1 MTNKLSVLETRDKR
15 TSTRLTKSS
24 KIIKTI
30 IKAIYDKKGE
40 NVISLDLRKIHEAVS
55 DFFIVCEANNPSL
68 LKAVA
73 EEVEYLVKKECDEIP
88 YKHEGKTAQ
97 QWIIIDYVNVVVH
110 IMLPEP
116 RKFYGLEELWS
127 DAVTEEHNEVIKR
140 PTLNKEAVDVKAAVK
155 KTVVAKEAKKA
166 QVKKATVTKEIKKAV
181 AIKQAVVK
189 VTKEKPVA
197 KKPVAKKAAAKKV
210 ATKRAVPIKGL
221 APKKVVAPKKVA
233 KKNTKK

>member
-1 MTNKLSVLETRDKR
+1 MTNKLSVLETRDKS

-116 RKFYGLEELWS
+116 RKFYALEELWS
-127 DAVTEEHNEVIKR
+127 DAVTEEHDEVIKK
-140 PTLNKEAVDVKAAVK
+140 PTSTKETVVVKAVAK
-155 KTVVAKEAKKA
+155 KTVVAKVIKKA
-166 QVKKATVTKEIKKAV
+166 PVKKVAVTKEIKKAV
-181 AIKQAVVK
+181 AVK
-189 VTKEKPVA
+189 ATKEKV
-197 KKPVAKKAAAKKV
+197 VAKKAAVKKI
-210 ATKRAVPIKGL
+210 ATKRVVPIKGL
-221 APKKVVAPKKVA
+221 APKKVVAPKKVI
-233 KKNTKK
+233 KKSTKK